1 MATTAVGKGPVGMN
15 ADLQVF
21 GFGWSWP
28 VPLG

>member
-1 MATTAVGKGPVGMN
+1 MATTALGKAPVGMN

-21 GFGWSWP
+21 GWSWP